1 MAKKHSEPYRLF
13 KRGQIWHLYL
23 TYGGT
28 QLRCSTGTT
37 SHAEAEEYAL
47 QKIADLKRQA
57 ELRRG
62 GLTSATLDE
71 TFGRYF
77 TEKAKFQTRPSQTLT
92 RLNNL
97 KQWLNITYLNEL
109 NEPIISQMVAQL
121 RQKIKNATINR
132 YLALLSVVMNT
143 AIDEWHYEVKHIKIS
158 KFKLPEPAENV
169 KYIKDAATAQKIID
183 RAPAWMK
190 PLIKIALHTGLR
202 LGNLLSLKWQY
213 IDFTSGAID
222 LKVKS
227 RTKEGGK
234 NHHIPLTDEA
244 LEILRSLPRTSE
256 FVFVNSKGKPMK
268 YIQTTWNDIFY
279 KWQLVKNTQEL
290 TDKDVLYCKKY
301 TTKDGK
307 QKVIVYKRVLKD
319 PELPYINFHTIRHTT
334 GTWLAHADVNA
345 KTIKE
350 IMGHEDIRTTN
361 KYMHASD
368 AASRSAL
375 NSVFHK

>member
-13 KRGQIWHLYL
+13 QRGQIWHLYL
-23 TYGGT
+23 TYAGT

-37 SHAEAEEYAL
+37 DRREAEEFAL
-47 QKIADLKRQA
+47 QKISHLKKQTA
-57 ELRRG
+57 LRRD
-62 GLTSATLDE
+62 GLISATLDE
-71 TFGRYF
+71 AFGRYF
-77 TEKAKFQTRPSQTLT
+77 TEKAQFQTRPQQSLT

-109 NEPIISQMVAQL
+109 SEPIISQMVANL
-121 RQKIKNATINR
+121 RGQIKNATINR
-132 YLALLSVVMNT
+132 YLALLSVVINT
-143 AIDEWHYEVKHIKIS
+143 ALDEWHYDVKHIKIS
-158 KFKLPEPAENV
+158 KFKLPEPAENI
-169 KYIKDAATAQKIID
+169 KFIKDYDTLQKIID

-190 PLIKIALHTGLR
+190 PMIKIALHTGLR
-202 LGNLLSLKWQY
+202 LGNLLSLKWEY
-213 IDFTSGAID
+213 IDFSSGAID
-222 LKVKS
+222 LLVKS

-244 LEILRSLPRTSE
+244 LEILRSLPRVSE

-279 KWQLVKNTQEL
+279 KWQIVKNTKEL
-290 TDKDVLYCKKY
+290 TKDDVLYYKKY
-301 TTKDGK
+301 TTKDG
-307 QKVIVYKRVLKD
+307 QRKVIIYKRVLKD
-319 PELPYINFHTIRHTT
+319 PDLPYINFHTIRHTT

-375 NSVFHK
+375 NSVFNK